1 MLTRENGDF
10 WSLVHRPYL
19 QKDLNR
25 NQVKQIIQLGMRESR
40 TQNLKTI
47 GRHLGI
53 APGDWRKFYLFI
65 RRTIFQS
72 DDFSDFDQ

>member
-1 MLTRENGDF
+1 MLTREKGDF

-19 QKDLNR
+19 RKDLNR

-47 GRHLGI
+47 ARHLGI
-53 APGDWRKFYLFI
+53 ATDEWRKFYLFI
-65 RRTIFQS
+65 RRTIFEGEV
-72 DDFSDFDQ
+72 FSNFDQ